1 MKKKSILLPVL
12 LLWLFLGMMVSCR
25 KDQPEVSVSADTQ
38 SAAVAIQWFEK
49 LRELTKVCPG
59 FSPPVASRAFGYSGV
74 ALYESVVG
82 GMPGYRSLEG
92 NLTVLR
98 NVPKPEPG
106 KLYYWPASANAALSY
121 MAQQL
126 YANMPPGQLD
136 SIKALERRLQ
146 QDFSADADAETMER
160 SAEFGRRVAE
170 HVFDWSVGDGGHEG
184 YKKNFP
190 SSYIPPVAPG
200 AWKPTA
206 PNSQIALQPYWGFNR
221 EIIPGIINF
230 SQPVPPKTY
239 STDPNTAFYAQAL
252 EVYATVN
259 NLTQEERTIAFY
271 WSDDPGD
278 PGTPPGH
285 SISIATQVLQMEKAS
300 LALAAE
306 TYCKVGIA
314 VSDAFVS
321 CWRCKYHFNL
331 LRPITY
337 IRENIDVSWS
347 TVLSTP
353 PFPEYTSGHS
363 VQSGATAQVLSD
375 LFGYNYHFTDRT
387 HEHRTDID
395 GSPRSYDSFFDMAD
409 EAAIS
414 RLYGGIH
421 YRDAIEIGVE
431 QGIKIGQAVRDIS
444 AFK

>member
-1 MKKKSILLPVL
+1 M
-12 LLWLFLGMMVSCR
+12 
-25 KDQPEVSVSADTQ
+25 
-38 SAAVAIQWFEK
+38 
-49 LRELTKVCPG
+49 
-59 FSPPVASRAFGYSGV
+59 
-74 ALYESVVG
+74 
-82 GMPGYRSLEG
+82 
-92 NLTVLR
+92 
-98 NVPKPEPG
+98 
-106 KLYYWPASANAALSY
+106 
-121 MAQQL
+121 
-126 YANMPPGQLD
+126 
-136 SIKALERRLQ
+136 
-146 QDFSADADAETMER
+146 
-160 SAEFGRRVAE
+160 
-170 HVFDWSVGDGGHEG
+170 
-184 YKKNFP
+184 
-190 SSYIPPVAPG
+190 
-200 AWKPTA
+200 
-206 PNSQIALQPYWGFNR
+206 
-221 EIIPGIINF
+221 
-230 SQPVPPKTY
+230 
-239 STDPNTAFYAQAL
+239 
-252 EVYATVN
+252 N